1 MSLRFYLLFFLPCV
15 IPCLPFYLSFR
26 SFSSLYSRFLVRE
39 TAGWC
44 GRRAVVRTARRR
56 QRIRRYVALP
66 SEMMLMSDL
75 CSVRLAVL
83 LFAVLGV
90 SPYCSYLLSLISYL
104 LSLISYLLSLYSFLE
119 GFVADLGACESDE
132 VQVIPLRRHS
142 NYG

>member
-1 MSLRFYLLFFLPCV
+1 
-15 IPCLPFYLSFR
+15 
-26 SFSSLYSRFLVRE
+26 
-39 TAGWC
+39 
-44 GRRAVVRTARRR
+44 
-56 QRIRRYVALP
+56 
-66 SEMMLMSDL
+66 MSDL

-90 SPYCSYLLSLISYL
+90 SPYCSYL